1 MSTEQLSATA
11 GAGHAPSARRSGR
24 GPLALRFALRELRGG
39 LRGFAVFLA
48 CLALGV
54 AAIAGVGA
62 FSRALTDGLAR
73 EGATLLGGDAAFSLV
88 QREASPEEYA
98 LIASGGRVAAIA
110 TTRAMART
118 GSGETL
124 DATLAEVKAV
134 DSAYPMVG
142 ALELDPPQS
151 VPNALARD
159 GEGEGK
165 AFGAVVDPAL
175 AERLGLKT
183 GDHFRLGDV
192 DLVLRGTIVREP
204 DALSTGIGFGPR
216 LMVSID
222 ALRASNLLQP
232 GSLVRW
238 QYRAQLADPAGLAAY
253 VERVQHGAPEA
264 GFETRTREAA
274 APRLEN
280 NVRRFTEYLT
290 LVGLTA
296 LLVGGVGVA
305 NAVKSH
311 LDAKRGVIAS
321 FKSLG
326 APGLTVFSI
335 YLVEVGL
342 IALVGIGIGV
352 AVGSALPFIA
362 NAAFGH
368 LLPVPI
374 APSLQPGA
382 LALAI
387 AYGALIALAFA
398 LWPLGLAHDVPVS
411 ALFRERVET
420 ARRRPRRLYVAA
432 TALAVAA
439 LAGLAVAASQEPRIA
454 IYYLVA
460 AAAVLVTLRLVAV
473 GIMALA
479 RRLPRPRSTAL
490 RLALANIHRPAA
502 LTPTVVLSL
511 GLGLTLLVTLAL
523 IDRSLTRELS
533 SRLPTEAPSYFFLDI
548 QSAETDHFASW
559 LRHQA
564 PEGEVE
570 VVPMLRGRIISMA
583 GRPVEEITPPPEFSW
598 VLSSDRGVTYSPD
611 IPEGSTVVAGDWWPA
626 DYAGPPQVSFEQ
638 EIADAFGLK
647 IGDKVTVN
655 VLGRSI
661 TATIANLRQV
671 EWERLAINFVMVF
684 SPNTFAGAPH
694 TSLATLTLPNGGDPA
709 FERAIGRAVAAQ
721 FPAVTSVRVKEAL
734 VQIGEIVGN
743 LLTAIRG
750 ASLVTLLAS
759 VLVLAGALAAGQHH
773 RVYDAVVLKTL
784 GATRARLVAA
794 YALEYA
800 ALGLVTAVVAV
811 GAGAAAAYVVVV
823 YVMKLGFAWS
833 TATAVGAA
841 AVALALTVGFGLI
854 GTWRALGQKP
864 ARILRDL

>member
-1 MSTEQLSATA
+1 MSTGEVSTPAAEA
-11 GAGHAPSARRSGR
+11 GRVALLRRPGR
-24 GPLALRFALRELRGG
+24 RTLPLRFALRELRGG

-73 EGATLLGGDAAFSLV
+73 EGTTLLGGDAAFTLV
-88 QREASPEEYA
+88 QREASPQEYA
-98 LIASGGRVAAIA
+98 LIAAGGPVSTIA
-110 TTRAMART
+110 TLRAMARA
-118 GSGETL
+118 GSGESL

-134 DSAYPMVG
+134 DGVYPMVG
-142 ALELDPPQS
+142 TLDIEPPQ
-151 VPNALARD
+151 PLAGALAA
-159 GEGEGK
+159 EGD
-165 AFGAVVDPAL
+165 AFGALVDPSL
-175 AERLGLKT
+175 ADRLQLKT
-183 GDHFRLGDV
+183 GDRFQLGEAT
-192 DLVLRGTIVREP
+192 LILKGTLAREP
-204 DALSTGIGFGPR
+204 DLLSTGIGFGPR
-216 LMVSID
+216 VLVSLD
-222 ALRASNLLQP
+222 ALRATDLLQP

-238 QYRAQLADPAGLAAY
+238 HYRVKMDRPAELAGFVDG
-253 VERVQHGAPEA
+253 VQKGAPEA
-264 GFETRTREAA
+264 GFEARTRDAA

-311 LDAKRGVIAS
+311 LDAKRGVIAT

-326 APGLTVFSI
+326 APGVTVFAI
-335 YLVEVGL
+335 YLAEVGL
-342 IALVGIGIGV
+342 IALIGIGIGIV
-352 AVGSALPFIA
+352 VGSALPFLA
-362 NAAFGH
+362 DAAFGH
-368 LLPVPI
+368 LLPI
-374 APSLQPGA
+374 AIEPSLQPRA
-382 LALAI
+382 ILLAL

-411 ALFRERVET
+411 ALFREHVEG
-420 ARRRPRRLYVAA
+420 ARRRPRLVYIALTTLAA
-432 TALAVAA
+432 LA
-439 LAGLAVAASQEPRIA
+439 LAGLAVYASEQRYVA
-454 IYYLVA
+454 MIYLA
-460 AAAVLVTLRLVAV
+460 AAASVLVTLRLVAA
-473 GIMALA
+473 GIMAVA

-502 LTPTVVLSL
+502 LTPTIVLSL

-523 IDRSLTRELS
+523 IDRSLTRELT
-533 SRLPTEAPSYFFLDI
+533 SRLPTEAPSFFFLDI
-548 QSAETDHFASW
+548 QNSETDTFVRFLHEK
-559 LRHQA
+559 A

-570 VVPMLRGRIISMA
+570 VVPMLRGRIVTLG
-583 GRPVEEITPPPEFSW
+583 GRPVESLDPPAEFAW
-598 VLSSDRGVTYSPD
+598 VLSSDRGITYAQGL
-611 IPEGSTVVAGDWWPA
+611 PEGSVLASGEWWPA
-626 DYAGPPQVSFEQ
+626 DYAGPPLVSFER

-647 IGDKVTVN
+647 IGDEVTVN

-661 TATIANLRQV
+661 TATIANLRDV
-671 EWERLAINFVMVF
+671 EWERLAINFVMVY

-694 TSLATLTLPNGGDPA
+694 TSLATLTLPEGGDVGT
-709 FERAIGRAVAAQ
+709 ERSLGRAVATD
-721 FPAVTSVRVKEAL
+721 FPAVTAVRVKEAL
-734 VQIGEIVGN
+734 TQIGEIVAN
-743 LLTAIRG
+743 LLIAIRG
-750 ASLVTLLAS
+750 ASLVTLLSS

-773 RVYDAVVLKTL
+773 RVYDAVILKTL

-811 GAGAAAAYVVVV
+811 GAGTAAAYVVVV

-833 TATAVGAA
+833 TGAA
-841 AVALALTVGFGLI
+841 LGAVAVALVLTVGFGLV

-864 ARILRDL
+864 ARILRNL

>member
-1 MSTEQLSATA
+1 MNSDQVSTAA
-11 GAGHAPSARRSGR
+11 GAPTAAPLRAPSRHT
-24 GPLALRFALRELRGG
+24 LALRFALRELRGG

-73 EGATLLGGDAAFSLV
+73 EGTTLLGGDAAFTLV
-88 QREASPEEYA
+88 QREASPEEYR
-98 LIASGGRVAAIA
+98 LIEAGGRVSTVA
-110 TTRAMART
+110 TLRAMARA
-118 GSGETL
+118 GSGEAL

-134 DSAYPMVG
+134 DGVYPMVG
-142 ALELDPPQS
+142 SLDITPPQ
-151 VPNALARD
+151 PLATALARD
-159 GEGEGK
+159 GD
-165 AFGAVVDPAL
+165 AYGALVDPAL
-175 AERLGLKT
+175 ADRLQLKI
-183 GDHFRLGDV
+183 GDRFQLGAAT
-192 DLVLRGTIVREP
+192 LILRGTLEREP
-204 DALSTGIGFGPR
+204 DLLSTGIGFGPR
-216 LMVSID
+216 VLIAID
-222 ALRASNLLQP
+222 ALRASDLLQP

-238 QYRAQLADPAGLAAY
+238 HYRVKMDRPADLAVF
-253 VERVQHGAPEA
+253 VEEVQKGAPEA
-264 GFETRTREAA
+264 GFEARTREAA

-311 LDAKRGVIAS
+311 LDAKRGVIAT

-326 APGLTVFSI
+326 APGRTVFAI
-335 YLVEVGL
+335 YLAEVGL
-342 IALVGIGIGV
+342 IAAIGIAIGI
-352 AVGSALPFIA
+352 AVGSSLPFLA

-368 LLPVPI
+368 LLPVAI
-374 APSLQPGA
+374 EPSLQPGA
-382 LALAI
+382 ILLALA
-387 AYGALIALAFA
+387 YGGLIALAFA

-411 ALFRERVET
+411 ALFREHVEGG
-420 ARRRPRRLYVAA
+420 RRRPRLVYIAL
-432 TALAVAA
+432 TALAVLA
-439 LAGLAVAASQEPRIA
+439 LAGLAVYASEQRNIA
-454 IYYLVA
+454 MIYLA
-460 AAAVLVTLRLVAV
+460 AAASVLVVLRLVGA

-502 LTPTVVLSL
+502 LTPTIVLSL

-523 IDRSLTRELS
+523 IDRSLTRELT
-533 SRLPTEAPSYFFLDI
+533 SRLPTEAPSFFFLDI
-548 QSAETDHFASW
+548 QNTETEAFTRFLKDK
-559 LRHQA
+559 A

-570 VVPMLRGRIISMA
+570 VVPMLRGRILTLG
-583 GRPVEEITPPPEFSW
+583 GRPAESLDPPPEFAW
-598 VLSSDRGVTYSPD
+598 VLSSDRGITYAQTL
-611 IPEGSTVVAGDWWPA
+611 PEGSVLASGEWWPA
-626 DYAGPPQVSFEQ
+626 DYAGPPLVSFER

-647 IGDKVTVN
+647 IGDEVTVN

-661 TATIANLRQV
+661 TATIANLRDV

-694 TSLATLTLPNGGDPA
+694 TSLATLTLPEGGDVA
-709 FERAIGRAVAAQ
+709 TERRLGRAVAAD
-721 FPAVTSVRVKEAL
+721 FPAVTAVRVKEAL
-734 VQIGEIVGN
+734 TQIGEIVGN
-743 LLTAIRG
+743 LLIAIRG
-750 ASLVTLLAS
+750 ASLVTLLSS

-773 RVYDAVVLKTL
+773 RVYDAVILKTL

-794 YALEYA
+794 YGLEYA
-800 ALGLVTAVVAV
+800 ALGLVTSVVAV
-811 GAGAAAAYVVVV
+811 GAGVAAAYVVVV

-833 TATAVGAA
+833 TGAA
-841 AVALALTVGFGLI
+841 LGAVAVALVLTVGFGLI

-864 ARILRDL
+864 ARILRNL

>member
-1 MSTEQLSATA
+1 MSSDQVSTSAADA
-11 GAGHAPSARRSGR
+11 GRAAPLRAPSRRTL
-24 GPLALRFALRELRGG
+24 PLRFALRELRGG

-73 EGATLLGGDAAFSLV
+73 EGTTLLGGDAAFTLV
-88 QREASPEEYA
+88 QREASPEEYR
-98 LIASGGRVAAIA
+98 LIEAGGRVSTIA
-110 TTRAMART
+110 TLRAMARA
-118 GSGETL
+118 GSGEAL

-134 DSAYPMVG
+134 DGVYPMVG
-142 ALELDPPQS
+142 TLGIAPPQ
-151 VPNALARD
+151 PLAEALARTGD
-159 GEGEGK
+159 
-165 AFGAVVDPAL
+165 AYGALVDPSL
-175 AERLGLKT
+175 ADRLQLKT
-183 GDHFRLGDV
+183 GDRFQLGAAT
-192 DLVLRGTIVREP
+192 LILKGTLDREP
-204 DALSTGIGFGPR
+204 DLLSTGIGFGPR
-216 LMVSID
+216 LMVSVE
-222 ALRASNLLQP
+222 ALRASDLLQP

-238 QYRAQLADPAGLAAY
+238 HYRVKMDRPAELAAF
-253 VERVQHGAPEA
+253 VEEVQKGAPEA
-264 GFETRTREAA
+264 GFEARTRDAA

-311 LDAKRGVIAS
+311 LDAKRGVIAT

-326 APGLTVFSI
+326 APGVTVFGI
-335 YLVEVGL
+335 YLAEVGL
-342 IALVGIGIGV
+342 IALIGIAIGIT
-352 AVGSALPFIA
+352 VGSALPFLA
-362 NAAFGH
+362 DAAFGH
-368 LLPVPI
+368 LLPVAI
-374 APSLQPGA
+374 EPSLQPGA
-382 LALAI
+382 ILLAL

-411 ALFRERVET
+411 ALFREHVEG
-420 ARRRPRRLYVAA
+420 ARRRPRLVYVVL

-439 LAGLAVAASQEPRIA
+439 LAGLAVYASEQRHIA
-454 IYYLVA
+454 MIYLA
-460 AAAVLVTLRLVAV
+460 AAASVLVTLRLVAA
-473 GIMALA
+473 GIMAVA

-502 LTPTVVLSL
+502 LTPTIVLSL

-523 IDRSLTRELS
+523 IDRSLTRELT
-533 SRLPTEAPSYFFLDI
+533 SRLPTEAPSFFFLDI
-548 QSAETDHFASW
+548 QNSETDSFTRF
-559 LRHQA
+559 LREKA

-570 VVPMLRGRIISMA
+570 VVPMLRGRILTLG
-583 GRPVEEITPPPEFSW
+583 GRPAESLDPPAEFAW
-598 VLSSDRGVTYSPD
+598 VLSSDRGITYAQD
-611 IPEGSTVVAGDWWPA
+611 LPEGSILASGEWWPA
-626 DYAGPPQVSFEQ
+626 DYAGPPLVSFER

-647 IGDKVTVN
+647 IGDEVTVN

-661 TATIANLRQV
+661 TATIANLRDV
-671 EWERLAINFVMVF
+671 EWERLAINFVMVY

-694 TSLATLTLPNGGDPA
+694 TSLATLTLPEGGDVA
-709 FERAIGRAVAAQ
+709 TERSLGRAVAAD
-721 FPAVTSVRVKEAL
+721 FPAVTAVRVKEAL
-734 VQIGEIVGN
+734 TQIGEIVGN
-743 LLTAIRG
+743 LLIAIRG
-750 ASLVTLLAS
+750 ASLVTLLSS

-773 RVYDAVVLKTL
+773 RVYDAVILKTL
-784 GATRARLVAA
+784 GATRVRLVAA

-811 GAGAAAAYVVVV
+811 GAGTAAAYVVVV

-833 TATAVGAA
+833 AGAA
-841 AVALALTVGFGLI
+841 LGAVAVALVLTVGFGLI

-864 ARILRDL
+864 ARILRNL

>member
-1 MSTEQLSATA
+1 MSTDQLSTSAAATA
-11 GAGHAPSARRSGR
+11 PAVPPRAPSRRTL
-24 GPLALRFALRELRGG
+24 PLRFALRELRGG

-73 EGATLLGGDAAFSLV
+73 EGTTLLGGDAAFTLV
-88 QREASPEEYA
+88 QREASPEEYR
-98 LIASGGRVAAIA
+98 LIEAGGRVSTIA
-110 TTRAMART
+110 TLRAMARA
-118 GSGETL
+118 GSGEAL

-134 DSAYPMVG
+134 DGVYPMVG
-142 ALELDPPQS
+142 ALDIAPPQ
-151 VPNALARD
+151 PLATALARD
-159 GEGEGK
+159 GD
-165 AFGAVVDPAL
+165 AFGALVDPAL
-175 AERLGLKT
+175 ADRLQLKT
-183 GDHFRLGDV
+183 GDRFQLGAAT
-192 DLVLRGTIVREP
+192 LILRGTLEREP
-204 DALSTGIGFGPR
+204 DLLSTGIGFGPR
-216 LMVSID
+216 VLVSID
-222 ALRASNLLQP
+222 ALRASDLLQP

-238 QYRAQLADPAGLAAY
+238 HYRVKMDRPADLTAF
-253 VERVQHGAPEA
+253 VDEVKGAPEA
-264 GFETRTREAA
+264 GFEARTREAA

-311 LDAKRGVIAS
+311 LDAKRGVVAT

-326 APGLTVFSI
+326 APGRTVFAI
-335 YLVEVGL
+335 YLAEVGL
-342 IALVGIGIGV
+342 IAAIGIAIGI
-352 AVGSALPFIA
+352 AVGSSLPYLA

-368 LLPVPI
+368 LLPVAI
-374 APSLQPGA
+374 EPSLQPGA
-382 LALAI
+382 ILLAL

-398 LWPLGLAHDVPVS
+398 LWPLGLSHDVPVS
-411 ALFRERVET
+411 ALFREHVEGG
-420 ARRRPRRLYVAA
+420 RRRPRLVYIALTGLAVLALA
-432 TALAVAA
+432 ALAVY
-439 LAGLAVAASQEPRIA
+439 ASEQRNIA
-454 IYYLVA
+454 MIYLA
-460 AAAVLVTLRLVAV
+460 AAASVLVVLRLVGA
-473 GIMALA
+473 GIMAIA

-502 LTPTVVLSL
+502 LTPTIVLSL

-523 IDRSLTRELS
+523 IDRSLTRELT
-533 SRLPTEAPSYFFLDI
+533 SRLPTEAPSFFFLDI
-548 QSAETDHFASW
+548 QNGETEAFTQF
-559 LRHQA
+559 LKQRA

-570 VVPMLRGRIISMA
+570 VVPMLRGRILTLA
-583 GRPVEEITPPPEFSW
+583 GRAAESLEPPPEFAW
-598 VLSSDRGVTYSPD
+598 VLSSDRGITYAQSL
-611 IPEGSTVVAGDWWPA
+611 PEGSVLAGGEWWPA
-626 DYAGPPQVSFEQ
+626 DYAGPPLVSFER

-647 IGDKVTVN
+647 IGDEVTVN

-661 TATIANLRQV
+661 TATIANLRDV

-694 TSLATLTLPNGGDPA
+694 TSLATLTLPEGGDVGT
-709 FERAIGRAVAAQ
+709 ERSLGRAVAAD
-721 FPAVTSVRVKEAL
+721 FPAVTAVRVKEAL
-734 VQIGEIVGN
+734 TQIGEIVGN
-743 LLTAIRG
+743 LLVAIRG
-750 ASLVTLLAS
+750 ASLVTLLSS

-773 RVYDAVVLKTL
+773 RVYDAVILKTL

-794 YALEYA
+794 YGLEYA

-823 YVMKLGFAWS
+823 HVMKLGFAWS
-833 TATAVGAA
+833 TGAA
-841 AVALALTVGFGLI
+841 LGAVAVALVLTVGFGLI

-864 ARILRDL
+864 ARILRNL

>member
-1 MSTEQLSATA
+1 MSTERLSSSAA
-11 GAGHAPSARRSGR
+11 DAARPVAMPRPARRT
-24 GPLALRFALRELRGG
+24 LALRFALRELRGG

-73 EGATLLGGDAAFSLV
+73 EGTTLLGGDAAFSLV
-88 QREASPEEYA
+88 QREATPQEYR
-98 LIASGGRVAAIA
+98 LIAEGGRVSTVA
-110 TTRAMART
+110 TLRAMARA
-118 GSGETL
+118 GAGDTL

-134 DSAYPMVG
+134 DGAYPMVG
-142 ALELDPPQS
+142 TLDIEPSQPLAA
-151 VPNALARD
+151 ALAERD
-159 GEGEGK
+159 GSY
-165 AFGAVVDPAL
+165 GAVVDPAL
-175 AERLGLKT
+175 ADRLGLKA
-183 GDHFRLGDV
+183 GDRFQLGEAT
-192 DLVLRGTIVREP
+192 LTLSGIIAREP
-204 DALSTGIGFGPR
+204 DLLSTGIGFGPR
-216 LMVSID
+216 LMVSMD
-222 ALRASNLLQP
+222 ALRATHLLQP

-238 QYRAQLADPAGLAAY
+238 HYRVRMTDPAALASF
-253 VERVQHGAPEA
+253 VEHVQHGAPEA
-264 GFETRTREAA
+264 AFEVRTRDAA

-311 LDAKRGVIAS
+311 LDAKRGVIAT

-326 APGLTVFSI
+326 APGITVFAI
-335 YLVEVGL
+335 YLAEVGL
-342 IALVGIGIGV
+342 IALVGIAIGV
-352 AVGSALPFIA
+352 TVGSALPFIA

-368 LLPVPI
+368 LLPVSI
-374 APSLQPGA
+374 EPSLQPAA
-382 LALAI
+382 LALAV
-387 AYGALIALAFA
+387 AYGGLIALAFA

-411 ALFRERVET
+411 ALFRERVEGG
-420 ARRRPRRLYVAA
+420 RRRPRLVYIALTGLA
-432 TALAVAA
+432 ILALAALAVAA
-439 LAGLAVAASQEPRIA
+439 SEERRIA
-454 IYYLVA
+454 LFYLVA
-460 AAAVLVTLRLVAV
+460 AASVLVTLRLVGAL
-473 GIMALA
+473 IMAVA

-502 LTPTVVLSL
+502 LTPTIVLSL

-523 IDRSLTRELS
+523 IDRSLTRELT
-533 SRLPTEAPSYFFLDI
+533 SRLPTEAPSFFFLDI
-548 QSAETDHFASW
+548 QSNETDRFATW
-559 LRHQA
+559 LKQKA

-570 VVPMLRGRIISMA
+570 IVPMLRGRIITLG
-583 GRPVEEITPPPEFSW
+583 GRPAESLDPPPEFAW
-598 VLSSDRGVTYSPD
+598 VLSSDRGVTYAQEV
-611 IPEGSTVVAGDWWPA
+611 PEGSILTAGDWWPA
-626 DYAGPPQVSFEQ
+626 DYAGPPLVSFER

-647 IGDKVTVN
+647 IGDEVTVN

-661 TATIANLRQV
+661 TATIANLRDV

-684 SPNTFAGAPH
+684 SPNSFAGAPH
-694 TSLATLTLPNGGDPA
+694 TSLATLTLPEGGDA
-709 FERAIGRAVAAQ
+709 AAERRLGRAVAAD
-721 FPAVTSVRVKEAL
+721 FPAVTAVRVKEAL
-734 VQIGEIVGN
+734 TQIGEIVAN

-750 ASLVTLLAS
+750 ASLVTLLSS

-773 RVYDAVVLKTL
+773 RVYDAVILKTL

-823 YVMKLGFAWS
+823 YVMKLAFAWS
-833 TATAVGAA
+833 TGAAVGAV
-841 AVALALTVGFGLI
+841 AVALVLTVGFGLI

-864 ARILRDL
+864 ARILRNL

>member
-1 MSTEQLSATA
+1 MNSEQVSAAAA
-11 GAGHAPSARRSGR
+11 GAGRASPLRRPNR
-24 GPLALRFALRELRGG
+24 RTLPLRFALRELRGG

-73 EGATLLGGDAAFSLV
+73 EGTTLLGGDAAFTLV

-98 LIASGGRVAAIA
+98 LIAAGGKVSTIA
-110 TTRAMART
+110 TLRAMARAGT
-118 GSGETL
+118 GDAL

-134 DSAYPMVG
+134 DGAYPMVG
-142 ALELDPPQS
+142 GLDLVPAQS
-151 VPNALARD
+151 LAAALAPQGD
-159 GEGEGK
+159 
-165 AFGAVVDPAL
+165 AFGALVDPSL
-175 AERLGLKT
+175 ADRLQLKV
-183 GDHFRLGDV
+183 GDRFQLGEAT
-192 DLVLRGTIVREP
+192 LVLKGTIEREP
-204 DALSTGIGFGPR
+204 DLLSTGIGFGPR
-216 LMVSID
+216 LMVSLD
-222 ALRASNLLQP
+222 ALRATQLLQP

-238 QYRAQLADPAGLAAY
+238 HYRVKMDRPAELAQF

-264 GFETRTREAA
+264 GFEARTRDAA

-311 LDAKRGVIAS
+311 LDAKRGVIAT

-326 APGLTVFSI
+326 APGLTVFGI
-335 YLVEVGL
+335 YLAEVGL
-342 IALVGIGIGV
+342 IALIGIGIGI
-352 AVGSALPFIA
+352 AVGSALPFLA

-368 LLPVPI
+368 LLPIPI
-374 APSLQPGA
+374 EPSLQPGA
-382 LALAI
+382 IALAL

-411 ALFRERVET
+411 ALFREHVEG
-420 ARRRPRRLYVAA
+420 ARRRPRLVYIAL
-432 TALAVAA
+432 TALAVLA
-439 LAGLAVAASQEPRIA
+439 LAGLAVYASEQRHVA
-454 IYYLVA
+454 MIYLA
-460 AAAVLVTLRLVAV
+460 AAASVLIVLRLVGA
-473 GIMALA
+473 GIMAIA

-502 LTPTVVLSL
+502 LTPTIVLSL

-523 IDRSLTRELS
+523 IDRSLTRELT
-533 SRLPTEAPSYFFLDI
+533 SRLPTEAPSFFFLDI
-548 QSAETDHFASW
+548 QSNETEAFTRF
-559 LRHQA
+559 LREKA
-564 PEGEVE
+564 PQGEVE
-570 VVPMLRGRIISMA
+570 TVPMLRGRILTLG
-583 GRPVEEITPPPEFSW
+583 GRPVESLDPPPEFAW
-598 VLSSDRGVTYSPD
+598 VLSSDRGVTYAREL
-611 IPEGSTVVAGDWWPA
+611 PEGSVLAAGEWWPA
-626 DYAGPPQVSFEQ
+626 DYAGPPLVSFER

-647 IGDKVTVN
+647 IGDEVTVN

-661 TATIANLRQV
+661 TATIANLRDV

-694 TSLATLTLPNGGDPA
+694 TSLATLTLPEGGDVA
-709 FERAIGRAVAAQ
+709 RERSLGRAVATE
-721 FPAVTSVRVKEAL
+721 FPAITAVRVKEAL
-734 VQIGEIVGN
+734 TQIGEIVGN
-743 LLTAIRG
+743 LLIAIRG
-750 ASLVTLLAS
+750 ASLVALLSS

-773 RVYDAVVLKTL
+773 RVYDAVILKTL
-784 GATRARLVAA
+784 GATRARLIAA

-823 YVMKLGFAWS
+823 YVMKLAFAWS
-833 TATAVGAA
+833 TGAA
-841 AVALALTVGFGLI
+841 LGAVAVALVLTVGFGLV

-864 ARILRDL
+864 ARILRNL

>member
-1 MSTEQLSATA
+1 MSTEQLSAAA
-11 GAGHAPSARRSGR
+11 GAGHAPAARRSGR

-54 AAIAGVGA
+54 ASIAGVGA

-88 QREASPEEYA
+88 QREASPQEYA
-98 LIASGGRVAAIA
+98 LIASGGRVATIA
-110 TTRAMART
+110 TLRAMARAGT
-118 GSGETL
+118 GEGL

-134 DSAYPMVG
+134 DGAYPMVG
-142 ALELDPPQS
+142 ALELSPPQA
-151 VPNALARD
+151 VPGALAR
-159 GEGEGK
+159 EGN

-183 GDHFRLGDV
+183 GDRFRLGDAE
-192 DLVLRGTIVREP
+192 LVLRGTIAREP

-216 LMVSID
+216 LMVSLD
-222 ALRASNLLQP
+222 ALRATNLLQP

-238 QYRAQLADPAGLAAY
+238 QYRVKLADPSGLAAY
-253 VERVQHGAPEA
+253 VERVQNGAPEA

-311 LDAKRGVIAS
+311 LDAKRGVIAT

-326 APGLTVFSI
+326 APGITVFSI
-335 YLVEVGL
+335 YLAEVGL
-342 IALVGIGIGV
+342 IALVGIAIGAV
-352 AVGSALPFIA
+352 VGSALPFAA

-368 LLPVPI
+368 LLPIPI
-374 APSLQPGA
+374 EPSLQPAA
-382 LALAI
+382 LALAV
-387 AYGALIALAFA
+387 AYGGLIALAFA

-411 ALFRERVET
+411 ALFREQVEN
-420 ARRRPRRLYVAA
+420 ARRRPRRIYVVA
-432 TALAVAA
+432 TGLAVLALAALAVAA
-439 LAGLAVAASQEPRIA
+439 SEERRIA

-473 GIMALA
+473 GIMAVA

-490 RLALANIHRPAA
+490 RLALSNIHRPAA

-533 SRLPTEAPSYFFLDI
+533 ARLPTEAPSYFFLDI
-548 QSAETDHFASW
+548 QNSDTDHFASW
-559 LRHQA
+559 LRQQA

-570 VVPMLRGRIISMA
+570 VVPMLRGRLISMG
-583 GRPVEEITPPPEFSW
+583 GRPVEDITPPPEFAW
-598 VLSSDRGVTYSPD
+598 VLSSDRGITYSASV
-611 IPEGSTVVAGDWWPA
+611 PEGSTVVAGDWWPA
-626 DYAGPPQVSFEQ
+626 DYAGPPQVSFER

-647 IGDKVTVN
+647 IGDEVTVN

-694 TSLATLTLPNGGDPA
+694 TSLATLTLPDGGDPA
-709 FERAIGRAVAAQ
+709 AERAIGRAVATQ

-750 ASLVTLLAS
+750 ASLVTLLSS

-811 GAGAAAAYVVVV
+811 GAGAAASYVVVV

-833 TATAVGAA
+833 TGAAVGAA
-841 AVALALTVGFGLI
+841 AVALVLTVGFGLI

-864 ARILRDL
+864 ARILRNL

>member
-1 MSTEQLSATA
+1 MSTDQISTPAA
-11 GAGHAPSARRSGR
+11 AAGHAVPVRAPSRRTL
-24 GPLALRFALRELRGG
+24 PLRFALRELRGG

-73 EGATLLGGDAAFSLV
+73 EGTTLLGGDAAFTLV
-88 QREASPEEYA
+88 QREASPEEYR
-98 LIASGGRVAAIA
+98 LIEAGGRVSTVA
-110 TTRAMART
+110 TLRAMARA
-118 GSGETL
+118 GSGEAL

-134 DSAYPMVG
+134 DGVYPMVG
-142 ALELDPPQS
+142 TLDITPPQ
-151 VPNALARD
+151 PLAAALARD
-159 GEGEGK
+159 GD
-165 AFGAVVDPAL
+165 AYGALVDPAL
-175 AERLGLKT
+175 ADRLQLKT
-183 GDHFRLGDV
+183 GDRFQLGAAT
-192 DLVLRGTIVREP
+192 LILRGTLEREP
-204 DALSTGIGFGPR
+204 DLLSTGIGFGPR
-216 LMVSID
+216 VLIAID
-222 ALRASNLLQP
+222 ALRASDLLQP

-238 QYRAQLADPAGLAAY
+238 HYRVRMDRPAELSAFA
-253 VERVQHGAPEA
+253 EQVQKGAPEA
-264 GFETRTREAA
+264 GFEARTREAA

-311 LDAKRGVIAS
+311 LDAKRGVIAT

-326 APGLTVFSI
+326 APGRTVFAI
-335 YLVEVGL
+335 YLAEVGL
-342 IALVGIGIGV
+342 IAAIGIAIGI
-352 AVGSALPFIA
+352 AVGSSLPFLA

-368 LLPVPI
+368 LLPVAI
-374 APSLQPGA
+374 EPSLQPGA
-382 LALAI
+382 ILLAL

-411 ALFRERVET
+411 ALFREHVEGG
-420 ARRRPRRLYVAA
+420 RRRPRFAYVALTGLA
-432 TALAVAA
+432 VLALAALAVY
-439 LAGLAVAASQEPRIA
+439 ASEQRNIA
-454 IYYLVA
+454 MIYLA
-460 AAAVLVTLRLVAV
+460 AAASVLVVLRLVGA
-473 GIMALA
+473 GIMAIA

-502 LTPTVVLSL
+502 LTPTIVLSL

-523 IDRSLTRELS
+523 IDRSLTRELT
-533 SRLPTEAPSYFFLDI
+533 SRLPTEAPSFFFLDI
-548 QSAETDHFASW
+548 QNGETEAFTQF
-559 LRHQA
+559 LKQKA

-570 VVPMLRGRIISMA
+570 VVPMLRGRILTLG
-583 GRPVEEITPPPEFSW
+583 GRAAESLDPPPEFAW
-598 VLSSDRGVTYSPD
+598 VLSSDRGITYAQTL
-611 IPEGSTVVAGDWWPA
+611 PEGSVLAGGEWWPA
-626 DYAGPPQVSFEQ
+626 DYAGPPLVSFER

-647 IGDKVTVN
+647 IGDEVTVN

-661 TATIANLRQV
+661 TATIANLRDV

-694 TSLATLTLPNGGDPA
+694 TSLATLTLPEGGDVA
-709 FERAIGRAVAAQ
+709 TERSLGRAVAAD
-721 FPAVTSVRVKEAL
+721 FPAVTAVRVKEAL
-734 VQIGEIVGN
+734 TQIGEIVAN
-743 LLTAIRG
+743 LLIAIRG
-750 ASLVTLLAS
+750 ASLVTLLSS

-773 RVYDAVVLKTL
+773 RVYDAVILKTL

-794 YALEYA
+794 YGLEYA
-800 ALGLVTAVVAV
+800 ALGLVTSVVAV
-811 GAGAAAAYVVVV
+811 GAGTAAAYVVVV

-833 TATAVGAA
+833 TGAA
-841 AVALALTVGFGLI
+841 LGAVAVALVLTVGFGLI

-864 ARILRDL
+864 ARILRNL